1 MRVFEMSLYC
11 FLSILFEPTW
21 KFARDFSSVYPFNQ
35 ASFLLWACTTVPWLT
50 EKKYK
55 LLSLTFET
63 VLYLILYLGLQFQLL
78 LFPNKIL
85 QLIMNIYYVHNILN
99 IVENYLH
106 SIYLKKQN
114 FMWKVSS
121 LYGNFQFTKVNKIKN
136 YLDILSQIHSLV
148 LLFAFIWALT
158 LPFLFFELFEGYAT

>member
-11 FLSILFEPTW
+11 FLSILFDPTW

-85 QLIMNIYYVHNILN
+85 QLIMNIYYVH
-99 IVENYLH
+99 
-106 SIYLKKQN
+106 KKQN

-158 LPFLFFELFEGYAT
+158 LPSLFFELFEGYAT